1 MGVEV
6 QAVMDYSPIS
16 IPEKS
21 RPREEVLEAMRSF
34 GRADPDYKSGKTW
47 SLVYYLG
54 KAHTQFLIDAH
65 GMYFSANGLNPMAFK
80 SLKRFESEV
89 IRMTATLLHGDE
101 NVCGTMTAGGTESC
115 LLAVKTYRD
124 LAKSRPVSVK
134 KPEMILPES
143 AHVAWEKG
151 ATYFGVKAV
160 HVPLDKNFCVDVNA
174 VKKRINHRTIMILG
188 SAPQYP
194 QGMIDPIED
203 LGRLAQEK
211 KIPLHVDACVGGYLL
226 PFVEQLGHNV
236 PRFDFRVPG
245 VTSISADV
253 HKYGYAAKGAS
264 VILYRNVDYLKH
276 QIFVYENWPG
286 GVFAS
291 PALLGTRPGGSIAAA
306 WAAMQAMG
314 QEGYLENARIIMET
328 TGCLMD
334 GVNRINGLEVLG
346 DPPMSLFAFHSTDK
360 KVNIYAVGDR
370 MEEKGWHID
379 RQQRPECLH
388 AMVMPLHADVTS
400 RYLTDLAE
408 AVEHVRHHP
417 ELAHK
422 GAAAMYGMIANVPLR
437 GMIRK
442 EVVKMMTDMYGPAGK
457 MPDLAGSELSG
468 DTERGTG
475 QKAGWAEKAAMAFV
489 RLKHKFGR

>member
-1 MGVEV
+1 
-6 QAVMDYSPIS
+6 MDSNPMS

-21 RPREEVLEAMRSF
+21 RPREEILDAMRSF
-34 GRADPDYKSGKTW
+34 GRADPDYKTGRTW

-54 KAHTQFLIDAH
+54 EEYTQFLKDAH
-65 GMYFSANGLNPMAFK
+65 GMFFSANGLNPMAFK

-89 IRMTATLLHGDE
+89 IRMTSTLLHGDE

-124 LAKSRPVSVK
+124 LVRSKRLSAR

-151 ATYFGVKAV
+151 AKYFGVKAV
-160 HVPLDKNFCVDVNA
+160 HAPLDKNFCVDVNS
-174 VKKRINHRTIMILG
+174 VRKKINRRTIMILS

-194 QGMIDPIED
+194 HGMIDPIED
-203 LGRLAQEK
+203 LGRLARK
-211 KIPLHVDACVGGYLL
+211 KNIPLHVDACVGGYLL
-226 PFVEQLGHNV
+226 PFVEQLGYEV
-236 PRFDFRVPG
+236 PLFDFRIPG
-245 VTSISADV
+245 VTSISADT

-264 VILYRNVDYLKH
+264 TILYRNIDYLKH

-291 PALLGTRPGGSIAAA
+291 PAILGTRPGGSIAAA

-314 QEGYLENARIIMET
+314 QEGYLENARVIMKT
-328 TGCLMD
+328 TGKLID
-334 GVNRINGLEVLG
+334 GINGIKGLEVLG
-346 DPPMSLFAFHSTDK
+346 DPPMSLFAFHSIDK
-360 KVNIYAVGDR
+360 KVNIYAVGDC
-370 MEEKGWHID
+370 MEKKGWHID

-388 AMVMPLHADVTS
+388 AMVTPLHSDVAS

-408 AVEHVRHHP
+408 AVEYVRNHP
-417 ELAHK
+417 ELTTQ

-442 EVVKMMTDMYGPAGK
+442 EILKMMTDMYGPGGK
-457 MPDLAGSELSG
+457 TIDPANTGLSEN
-468 DTERGTG
+468 TENTKR
-475 QKAGWAEKAAMAFV
+475 QKSDWATKAALAFV
-489 RLKHKFGR
+489 RLKRKFGR

>member
-1 MGVEV
+1 M
-6 QAVMDYSPIS
+6 S

-21 RPREEVLEAMRSF
+21 RPREEVLDAMRSF
-34 GRADPDYKSGKTW
+34 GQADPDYKSGRTW

-54 KAHTQFLIDAH
+54 EEYTQFLKDAH
-65 GMYFSANGLNPMAFK
+65 GMFFSANGLNPMAFK

-124 LAKSRPVSVK
+124 LAGSKRPAVR

-151 ATYFGVKAV
+151 AKYFGVRAV
-160 HVPLDKNFCVDVNA
+160 HAPLDKNFCVDVNA
-174 VKKRINHRTIMILG
+174 VKKKISRRTVMILG
-188 SAPQYP
+188 SSPQYP
-194 QGMIDPIED
+194 HGMIDPIEE

-211 KIPLHVDACVGGYLL
+211 NIPLHVDACVGGYLL
-226 PFVEQLGHNV
+226 PFVEQLGHPV
-236 PRFDFRVPG
+236 PLFDFRVPG
-245 VTSISADV
+245 VTSISADT

-264 VILYRNVDYLKH
+264 TILYRNINYLKH
-276 QIFVYENWPG
+276 QMFVYENWPG

-291 PALLGTRPGGSIAAA
+291 PAILGTRPGGSIAAA

-314 QEGYLENARIIMET
+314 REGYLENARAIMKT
-328 TGCLMD
+328 TRYLMD
-334 GVNRINGLEVLG
+334 GINRIRGLRVLG
-346 DPPMSLFAFHSTDK
+346 DPPMSLFAFNSTDK
-360 KVNIYAVGDR
+360 KVDIYAVGDC
-370 MEEKGWHID
+370 MEKKGWHID

-388 AMVMPLHADVTS
+388 AMVTPLHSDVAS

-408 AVEHVRHHP
+408 AVEHVRRHP
-417 ELAHK
+417 ELAAR

-442 EVVKMMTDMYGPAGK
+442 EVMNMMTDMYGPAGK
-457 MPDLAGSELSG
+457 MPDLAKNEFSG
-468 DTERGTG
+468 NMEDVTG
-475 QKAGWAEKAAMAFV
+475 QKPGWATKAAMAFV
-489 RLKHKFGR
+489 RLKRKFGR